1 MILVIIFLC
10 LNMPKF
16 ISYKLKVW
24 KYCQLKKKKSTHVE
38 WLNENAGVIEL
49 FVIIDH
55 DLR

>member
-1 MILVIIFLC
+1 MLKHAKIYLIQIKSLKILPV
-10 LNMPKF
+10 
-16 ISYKLKVW
+16 
-24 KYCQLKKKKSTHVE
+24 KKKKSTHVE